1 MGLSV
6 VLELRHRLQLI
17 LGGVEDRVILRSW
30 EKEETGMNTEITVF
44 EKPIKR
50 IRDLMG
56 SRMAASLRRGGFEV
70 TSERVESAADAVR
83 HSGRWLALLMRLN

>member
-56 SRMAASLRRGGFEV
+56 SRMAANGISPNSKPTLRVWTARP
-70 TSERVESAADAVR
+70 TRID
-83 HSGRWLALLMRLN
+83 